1 MYKHKKNVIL
11 IFTSLKSGGGI
22 TFVEKISALKEKFN
36 FYLFTLKD
44 KERTVQLSKKL
55 KIKTVSI
62 LDIRIWFNPSTLII
76 SNSQLTALLSAIIF
90 PWRHYYVTHGIAN
103 GINYLSKI
111 RKILWL
117 IQINFFGTKLIGC
130 GTAEFKNIRKNLIFR
145 NNAFQINN
153 GIAFNSSLRYKYIK
167 TKNLHLCFIGRLS
180 DQKGIDIILDALIKR
195 KDQLKVTIIGDV
207 NYLSSNLLEK
217 IQIIRTK
224 KNIRIFLK
232 SYQKINRKVLSPFN
246 IIIIPSRFEGL
257 PYILLEA
264 IDYCIPIISSD
275 CDGIYEIMNRSSLT
289 FKNQS
294 VDSLNYR
301 INKFIKMPKNDVRKI
316 SHSLKNTIRTQYNL
330 TQFLDKYEEIFSKK
344 Y

>member
-1 MYKHKKNVIL
+1 MYKHKKNIIL
-11 IFTSLKSGGGI
+11 IFTSLKSGGGV

-44 KERTVQLSKKL
+44 KECTVQLSKKL

-62 LDIRIWFNPSTLII
+62 LDLNIWFNPSTLII

-103 GINYLSKI
+103 GINYISKI
-111 RKILWL
+111 RKIFWL

-130 GTAEFKNIRKNLIFR
+130 GMAEFKNIRKNLIFK

-153 GIAFNSSLRYKYIK
+153 GIVFDSNLHYEYKK
-167 TKNLHLCFIGRLS
+167 TKKLHLCYIGRLS

-195 KDQLKVTIIGDV
+195 KDQLKFTIIGDT

-224 KNIRIFLK
+224 TNIKIFLK
-232 SYQKINRKVLSPFN
+232 SYQEINKKVISPFN
-246 IIIIPSRFEGL
+246 LIIIPSRFEGL

-264 IDYCIPIISSD
+264 INYCIPIISSD
-275 CDGIYEIMNRSSLT
+275 CNGINEIMHPSSLR

-294 VDSLNYR
+294 ANSLNFK
-301 INKFIKMPKNDVRKI
+301 INEFAKMSKNDVRQF
-316 SHSLKNTIRTQYNL
+316 SHGLKNTVRTQYNL
-330 TQFLDKYEEIFSKK
+330 NQFLDKYEEIFSKK